1 VEVALAGQGIGRGRV
16 YLVRLDP
23 TLGSEIKKTRPC
35 VVVSPDELNEH
46 LRTAIVAP
54 MTTGGRAYP
63 WRPRCRFQGRSGF
76 VALDQLRT
84 VDVERLVRPLGRLE
98 DGTLV
103 AILERLQEM
112 FAV

>member
-1 VEVALAGQGIGRGRV
+1 MGVAVTAAAISRGQV

-35 VVVSPDELNEH
+35 VIVSPDELNEH
-46 LRTAIVAP
+46 LRTVIVAP

-63 WRPRCRFQGRSGF
+63 WRPRCRFQGRAGF

-84 VDVERLVRPLGRLE
+84 VDVERLVKALGRLE
-98 DGTLV
+98 DATV
-103 AILERLQEM
+103 VSVLEHLQDM
-112 FAV
+112 FAE

>member
-1 VEVALAGQGIGRGRV
+1 MGVAIAGPAIRRGRV
-16 YLVRLDP
+16 FLVRLDP

-46 LRTAIVAP
+46 LRTVIVAP

-63 WRPRCRFQGRSGF
+63 WRPRCRFQGRAGL

-84 VDVERLVRPLGRLE
+84 VDVERIVKSLGSLD
-98 DGTLV
+98 DGTIV
-103 AILERLQEM
+103 SVLERLQDMIAE
-112 FAV
+112 

>member
-1 VEVALAGQGIGRGRV
+1 MGVAIAGAAIRRGHV
-16 YLVRLDP
+16 FLVRLDP

-46 LRTAIVAP
+46 LRTVIVAP

-63 WRPRCRFQGRSGF
+63 WRPRCRFQGRAGF

-84 VDVERLVRPLGRLE
+84 VDVERVVKALGPLD
-98 DGTLV
+98 DGTV
-103 AILERLQEM
+103 VSVLERLQDR
-112 FAV
+112 FAE

>member
-1 VEVALAGQGIGRGRV
+1 VAVARSPVSRGQV
-16 YLVRLDP
+16 HLVRLDP

-35 VVVSPDELNEH
+35 VVVSPDELNGN
-46 LRTAIVAP
+46 LRTVIVAP

-63 WRPRCRFQGRSGF
+63 WRPRCRFQGRAGF

-98 DGTLV
+98 DETVGSV
-103 AILERLQEM
+103 LERLQDM
-112 FAV
+112 FAL

>member
-1 VEVALAGQGIGRGRV
+1 MGVAIAGPAIRRGHV

-46 LRTAIVAP
+46 LRTVIVAP

-63 WRPRCRFQGRSGF
+63 WRPRCRFQGRAGF

-84 VDVERLVRPLGRLE
+84 VDVDRLVQPLGE
-98 DGTLV
+98 IEATTVV
-103 AILERLQEM
+103 AVLQGLQDM
-112 FAV
+112 FAE